1 MSSTFR
7 WAYAG
12 NVSPGV
18 NPGTGKFSLFVPD
31 GYVNPNYIQFS
42 KTDNTGQDTDS
53 LLSTLL
59 SKTSFVVAVD
69 TSNYIQISLSGSAD
83 FGTFYRFNISDSF
96 EIVKLGT
103 FNVDDVTEILDEIPG
118 GGGGGDEGGG
128 GDPPPPEEETD
139 VSWVIVGDFPNKVAH
154 STNSGRTWTQVTP
167 IVPLSKATCGKK
179 GGSLILIGGEPSL
192 TGGSVY
198 SVESFGD
205 AWTRTTIDLQKCNA
219 IGYNGTEW
227 IAVGKGR
234 TTTECVFT
242 SPDGEVWTAQTNILL
257 EEALNVYWMQNTWI
271 VVGKC
276 FVVGSPCAFIR
287 ADIYWVGIDAALIYE
302 NLNFDVIKRVMKLGD
317 NLFFIGEL
325 EGSIAFGSMNWTDFP
340 TKSSGAVLGSGSV
353 QLVGDLKYNGNYIFS
368 FDSQTK
374 KLVVSSNQG
383 ATWTTI
389 DESGTGQEITSD
401 LIIAQATQ
409 HPSQSVEMAGLEWFF
424 SQYGFV
430 QSEGGLGGI
439 PEELIKIKGA
449 IDICTSLYNE
459 ASTIKV
465 EIEDLKTRLE
475 TIHQQVDAF
484 LEIGLP
490 PVLINI
496 NESKASLTSRLT
508 QEANNWGLPVI
519 GNNLTFDQTGGNF
532 EYITAL
538 NVYEENLENY
548 TILVNNVPQL
558 IIDENT
564 LAFLN
569 TFIRKVN
576 EHLEDTER
584 YKNVLQEYTSLLVQ
598 RDRLFRDS
606 SYETVILQFNAT
618 AESIIEQITSKV
630 ERVNAIKTQLDAYVT
645 QIPQMYNDSLEI
657 FGDVNFNLTDTF
669 NSPVFNFGESYIEER
684 PWIINLTR
692 LNIFP
697 FEYSVDYE
705 NNTVNVRT
713 TFQSELEATL
723 NAFYERFSGTTFD
736 KDAEEPV
743 FAEIVTLYDEILE
756 LQTDCE
762 TERDDIIAL
771 YDIETIREER
781 QDEITQ
787 YDEYP
792 VQGVA
797 QNIPQVLDT
806 YIQRDVD
813 KLDELEET
821 YEQFSDVIQERADAI
836 EALYEEQLERA
847 AARDAQRAAEEA
859 ARQAYLQSEEYRA
872 EMEALL
878 KDLEDRNAA
887 QAEIAAQQNAVLL
900 AQQLEAAAEMQKQ
913 QAEANAA
920 AAALMAAEN
929 EEALRQQEAAR
940 IVREER
946 LRKQA
951 ERQALI
957 AFFQARDQ
965 TFPAIRVVSGRL
977 LYYIYRYFDI
987 EVYRTDLTSH
997 TLFSRIGLSTLST
1010 QTLELI
1016 NGILGFIRGQFEI
1029 YDRQSPI
1036 SQEELTKAIENY
1048 AADVETLKRMV
1059 LRVLNSY
1066 VTIVPAIQ
1074 TYIDDIDITTE
1085 IAALKSINN
1094 VVGTGIETKYNTLKT
1109 TITEEL
1115 ENLEMVTSLTLTY
1128 SGETLL
1134 TQGTTP
1140 LGSVLNS
1147 PSEREKFFNGITT
1160 NIDFQNMIIAKKI
1173 NAYLIQLNIIV
1184 DSVKLI
1190 YNTKVYVDQQ
1200 KTKLTNSRQ
1209 VILDELSDVITE
1221 IFNVDSVDTVFQ
1233 PVVSAISGLMTALNN
1248 RPITTSY
1255 TDSTYDETTI
1265 TNTLG
1270 QTLSLDLTARDII
1283 RKLTRQ
1289 QKAVKDLADFY
1300 TEEESILNTGNV
1312 ILELINFFDARIT
1325 SATFEV
1331 RNIVQEK
1338 LFPLFRVAQDNR
1350 TNMLGRFNVI
1360 ATDANLRAISEYNVF
1375 EKGDRDTRVV
1385 NARRFIDTIRRVSF
1399 LGGEYYAK
1407 RRQYYLSVVNAINGG
1422 AIPYPYATESLDGVD
1437 PNGNVQLWSTSV
1449 FTSNELQALIRV
1461 RGIGNILE
1469 SLNRVSVET
1478 IKQTLIDL
1486 ENFRLSVVT
1495 PLSSQVYLQTL
1506 VSEDQATLLQA
1517 YKVNARN
1524 LVAVLL
1530 PTVSVLTFPSTS
1542 DIQLFKLQGV
1552 TNEIQNTVNILRGY
1566 STQTFETMTIPQIQS
1581 SVEYLR
1587 SLLIGGLPNLI
1598 QNLRNKLDDIIEYKQ
1613 KVQYYTNL
1621 VLELKDAIDRK
1632 ENIVSNYLNGPT
1644 PLNLVMSDGTPKDFI
1659 MSIKPTN
1666 TNYWEEI
1673 SGEDQLDY
1681 TLFDN
1686 NWSYFVGDKV
1696 SYNSKVY
1703 RVKNATP
1710 TVTFESELILSG
1722 NPPIFPKTDSTT
1734 QFFTVNSNFWAY
1746 VSAYQEGTSRPAL
1759 NQLRAYNGELY
1770 KCIKVYLLEQTVGNP
1785 PEDPDFW
1792 RLIPVINY
1800 IFEGAIPYYDSTK
1813 LYVED
1818 EEVLFRFQ
1826 YRSLT
1831 NAVAY
1836 RLGRFKAVKTAS
1848 ENFPT
1853 RFRRPRFEITDTLVP
1868 ERGVLDENNQVIPD
1882 TIPYDMVLAGG
1893 NIYNEIPRYGKFD
1906 DDPWM
1911 ISGLLR
1917 DLRYS
1922 VALGPEM
1929 AILYAYTKRE
1939 QIENEF
1945 THAGETVSS
1954 PAEQVFLQN
1963 NTPDNAATIWNQIV
1977 ASYTTQYNRLNVN
1990 NGIPST
1996 KPESVEETIRPIYAK
2011 AYGAVCAVLDKYVQD
2026 ITYLVAER
2034 NRKKQVLFAVYRNY
2048 IEDNAAELFLDSKLS
2063 TPGNFVYRDLG
2074 IGEQDSIFTDYY
2086 LRHKDDYKR
2095 INDGISFIMDST
2107 NRMLAL
2113 DIVDNTL
2120 TQQNYNPIP
2129 LGGGVLS
2136 KSSTLSNFFDVRYHP
2151 IGITDWEYVRNT
2163 TGNYVNQQSF
2173 FDDDPRFPIMRRVKR
2188 MLLELAKQPSYI
2200 RDTAHLIPV
2209 NLSPAMSGLY
2219 KVTLGLAI
2227 IARAVSMEV
2236 FDLSIIPGSTDP
2248 LEEIGRTRRAMSTFT
2263 RTIQNNVIAGSA
2275 SVRITEDFLS
2285 ATASIRTS
2293 ITTLQENIEL
2303 LEDTA
2308 RDLLPEPK
2316 VIDPGLPPSLA
2327 NTVPLPEKPVQ
2338 TALRDR
2344 IADNK
2349 SLLDQ
2354 AKKALEDAKD
2364 ELRRANTGQTRP
2376 PLPGQNM
2383 TQIAEGGRTPA
2394 PQIVSN
2400 IDNKTFIWNGQVIR
2414 QTGQAGTGVRRFGDS
2429 QFQGIGRPNP
2439 ATTMAQL
2446 KSQAS
2451 SIADST
2457 ASAVSQAETDMLAE
2471 IQRRKT
2477 AYEELLTAA
2486 EKIALD
2492 NKEIDIANDTLNK
2505 KYEAD
2510 LQKFN
2515 QDYAAAEAANNKAE
2529 IDFEKANFDYKQ
2541 AVRNS
2546 DARTAEIAQIRSTNA
2561 RILAQNEEALAA
2573 ARTALTNTRNAQRA
2587 LVLER
2592 LSTLSI
2598 NATRRSVI
2606 ITNILRRLRV
2616 VQFVNTV
2623 VIRYGLG
2630 ALSRAG
2636 TAIATS
2642 AAGRVAGRIADSAGG
2657 RLASQLGGAMIG
2669 PAINIGLGFY
2679 TAATEGLFDD

>member
-1722 NPPIFPKTDSTT
+1722 NPPIFSKNRFNNSI
-1734 QFFTVNSNFWAY
+1734 FTVNSNFWAY

-1813 LYVED
+1813 
-1818 EEVLFRFQ
+1818 
-1826 YRSLT
+1826 
-1831 NAVAY
+1831 
-1836 RLGRFKAVKTAS
+1836 
-1848 ENFPT
+1848 
-1853 RFRRPRFEITDTLVP
+1853 
-1868 ERGVLDENNQVIPD
+1868 
-1882 TIPYDMVLAGG
+1882 
-1893 NIYNEIPRYGKFD
+1893 
-1906 DDPWM
+1906 
-1911 ISGLLR
+1911 
-1917 DLRYS
+1917 
-1922 VALGPEM
+1922 
-1929 AILYAYTKRE
+1929 
-1939 QIENEF
+1939 
-1945 THAGETVSS
+1945 
-1954 PAEQVFLQN
+1954 
-1963 NTPDNAATIWNQIV
+1963 IV
-1977 ASYTTQYNRLNVN
+1977 
-1990 NGIPST
+1990 
-1996 KPESVEETIRPIYAK
+1996 
-2011 AYGAVCAVLDKYVQD
+2011 C
-2026 ITYLVAER
+2026 
-2034 NRKKQVLFAVYRNY
+2034 
-2048 IEDNAAELFLDSKLS
+2048 
-2063 TPGNFVYRDLG
+2063 
-2074 IGEQDSIFTDYY
+2074 
-2086 LRHKDDYKR
+2086 
-2095 INDGISFIMDST
+2095 
-2107 NRMLAL
+2107 
-2113 DIVDNTL
+2113 
-2120 TQQNYNPIP
+2120 
-2129 LGGGVLS
+2129 
-2136 KSSTLSNFFDVRYHP
+2136 
-2151 IGITDWEYVRNT
+2151 
-2163 TGNYVNQQSF
+2163 
-2173 FDDDPRFPIMRRVKR
+2173 
-2188 MLLELAKQPSYI
+2188 
-2200 RDTAHLIPV
+2200 
-2209 NLSPAMSGLY
+2209 
-2219 KVTLGLAI
+2219 
-2227 IARAVSMEV
+2227 
-2236 FDLSIIPGSTDP
+2236 
-2248 LEEIGRTRRAMSTFT
+2248 
-2263 RTIQNNVIAGSA
+2263 
-2275 SVRITEDFLS
+2275 
-2285 ATASIRTS
+2285 
-2293 ITTLQENIEL
+2293 
-2303 LEDTA
+2303 
-2308 RDLLPEPK
+2308 
-2316 VIDPGLPPSLA
+2316 
-2327 NTVPLPEKPVQ
+2327 
-2338 TALRDR
+2338 
-2344 IADNK
+2344 
-2349 SLLDQ
+2349 
-2354 AKKALEDAKD
+2354 
-2364 ELRRANTGQTRP
+2364 
-2376 PLPGQNM
+2376 
-2383 TQIAEGGRTPA
+2383 
-2394 PQIVSN
+2394 
-2400 IDNKTFIWNGQVIR
+2400 
-2414 QTGQAGTGVRRFGDS
+2414 
-2429 QFQGIGRPNP
+2429 
-2439 ATTMAQL
+2439 
-2446 KSQAS
+2446 
-2451 SIADST
+2451 
-2457 ASAVSQAETDMLAE
+2457 
-2471 IQRRKT
+2471 
-2477 AYEELLTAA
+2477 
-2486 EKIALD
+2486 
-2492 NKEIDIANDTLNK
+2492 
-2505 KYEAD
+2505 
-2510 LQKFN
+2510 
-2515 QDYAAAEAANNKAE
+2515 
-2529 IDFEKANFDYKQ
+2529 
-2541 AVRNS
+2541 
-2546 DARTAEIAQIRSTNA
+2546 
-2561 RILAQNEEALAA
+2561 
-2573 ARTALTNTRNAQRA
+2573 
-2587 LVLER
+2587 
-2592 LSTLSI
+2592 
-2598 NATRRSVI
+2598 
-2606 ITNILRRLRV
+2606 
-2616 VQFVNTV
+2616 
-2623 VIRYGLG
+2623 
-2630 ALSRAG
+2630 
-2636 TAIATS
+2636 
-2642 AAGRVAGRIADSAGG
+2642 
-2657 RLASQLGGAMIG
+2657 
-2669 PAINIGLGFY
+2669 
-2679 TAATEGLFDD
+2679 

>member
-179 GGSLILIGGEPSL
+179 GGSLILIGGEPSQ

-276 FVVGSPCAFIR
+276 FVVGAPCAFIR

-302 NLNFDVIKRVMKLGD
+302 NLNFDVIKRIMKLED

-340 TKSSGAVLGSGSV
+340 TKSSGAVLGDGSV
-353 QLVGDLKYNGNYIFS
+353 QLVGDLKYNGNYVFS
-368 FDSQTK
+368 FDFQTK

-401 LIIAQATQ
+401 LVIAQATQ
-409 HPSQSVEMAGLEWFF
+409 HPSQSVEMDGLEWFF

-439 PEELIKIKGA
+439 PEEIIKIKGA

-859 ARQAYLQSEEYRA
+859 ARQAYLQSDEFRLEK
-872 EMEALL
+872 EALL
-878 KDLEDRNAA
+878 KELQDRNAA
-887 QAEIAAQQNAVLL
+887 QAEIIAQQNAVLL
-900 AQQLEAAAEMQKQ
+900 AQVRAAQAELAKQ
-913 QAEANAA
+913 QAEAAAA
-920 AAALMAAEN
+920 AAALVAAEN
-929 EEALRQQEAAR
+929 EQLLRNQEAAR
-940 IVREER
+940 IVREEK
-946 LRKQA
+946 LRQQA
-951 ERQALI
+951 ARQAFAAFLI
-957 AFFQARDQ
+957 NRDQ
-965 TFPAIRVVSGRL
+965 TFPASRL
-977 LYYIYRYFDI
+977 ASARLMYYIYRYFDI
-987 EVYRTDLTSH
+987 EVLRTDLTSH

-1085 IAALKSINN
+1085 IAALKSVNN
-1094 VVGTGIETKYNTLKT
+1094 DLGTGIETKYNTLKT

-1115 ENLEMVTSLTLTY
+1115 ENLETVTSLTLTY

-1160 NIDFQNMIIAKKI
+1160 NVDFQNMIIAKKV
-1173 NAYLIQLNIIV
+1173 NAYLIQLNIFV

-1190 YNTKVYVDQQ
+1190 YNTKTYVDQQ

-1233 PVVSAISGLMTALNN
+1233 PVVSAVSGMMTILNN
-1248 RPITTSY
+1248 ITITTSY
-1255 TDSTYDETTI
+1255 TNTTYDETTI

-1270 QTLSLDLTARDII
+1270 QTLSLDLTARNII
-1283 RKLTRQ
+1283 TKFKRRQ
-1289 QKAVKDLADFY
+1289 QAVKDLADFY

-1312 ILELINFFDARIT
+1312 IVELINFFNARIM
-1325 SATFEV
+1325 SVTFEV
-1331 RNIVQEK
+1331 RDIVQEK
-1338 LFPLFRVAQDNR
+1338 LAPLKWSAQNDR

-1375 EKGDRDTRVV
+1375 DKGDRDTRVV

-1407 RRQYYLSVVNAINGG
+1407 RRQYFSSVVNAINGG
-1422 AIPYPYATESLDGVD
+1422 AIPYPYAAQSLDGLD
-1437 PNGNVQLWSTSV
+1437 SNGNGQLWLSSV
-1449 FTSNELQALIRV
+1449 VISDELQAIIRV
-1461 RGIGNILE
+1461 LGIGNILE

-1478 IKQTLIDL
+1478 IKQTLTDL

-1530 PTVSVLTFPSTS
+1530 PTVPVLTFPTPSE
-1542 DIQLFKLQGV
+1542 IQTFKLQGV
-1552 TNEIQNTVNILRGY
+1552 TNEIQNIVNILRGY
-1566 STQTFETMTIPQIQS
+1566 STQTFETLTIPQIQS
-1581 SVEYLR
+1581 SVDYFR
-1587 SLLIGGLPNLI
+1587 SLLVGTLPVKILNI
-1598 QNLRNKLDDIIEYKQ
+1598 QSILTKITEYKQ
-1613 KVQYYTNL
+1613 KLQYYTNL

-1734 QFFTVNSNFWAY
+1734 QFSTVNSNFWAY

-1800 IFEGAIPYYDSTK
+1800 SFEGAIPYYDSTK

-1868 ERGVLDENNQVIPD
+1868 ERGVLDENNEVIPD
-1882 TIPYDMVLAGG
+1882 TIPYDMILAGG

-1945 THAGETVSS
+1945 TVSS
-1954 PAEQVFLQN
+1954 PAEQVFLEN

-2011 AYGAVCAVLDKYVQD
+2011 AYGAVCAILDKYVQD

-2048 IEDNAAELFLDSKLS
+2048 IEDNAAELFLDTQLS

-2095 INDGISFIMDST
+2095 INDGISFVMDST

-2293 ITTLQENIEL
+2293 ITTLQENIEI

-2327 NTVPLPEKPVQ
+2327 NTVPLPEEPVR

-2354 AKKALEDAKD
+2354 AKKALEDAED
-2364 ELRRANTGQTRP
+2364 ALRRANTGQTRP
-2376 PLPGQNM
+2376 PLPGQNII
-2383 TQIAEGGRTPA
+2383 QIIEGGRTPA

-2400 IDNKTFIWNGQVIR
+2400 LDNKTFIWNGQVIR
-2414 QTGQAGTGVRRFGDS
+2414 QTGQAGAGVRRFGDS

-2439 ATTMAQL
+2439 ATTTAQT

-2471 IQRRKT
+2471 IERTRAEYT
-2477 AYEELLTAA
+2477 AQLTEA
-2486 EKIALD
+2486 ERIALQ

-2515 QDYAAAEAANNKAE
+2515 QDYAAAEAANNKAKV
-2529 IDFEKANFDYKQ
+2529 DFDKADFDYKQ

-2546 DARTAEIAQIRSTNA
+2546 DARTAEIAQIRRTNA
-2561 RILAQNEEALAA
+2561 SILAQNEQALAA

-2598 NATRRSVI
+2598 NATRRTVI

-2642 AAGRVAGRIADSAGG
+2642 AAGRVAGRIADSTGG
-2657 RLASQLGGAMIG
+2657 RIAGAMIG

>member
-1 MSSTFR
+1 MKKLYVSKKLPEL
-7 WAYAG
+7 YA
-12 NVSPGV
+12 
-18 NPGTGKFSLFVPD
+18 K
-31 GYVNPNYIQFS
+31 
-42 KTDNTGQDTDS
+42 
-53 LLSTLL
+53 
-59 SKTSFVVAVD
+59 
-69 TSNYIQISLSGSAD
+69 
-83 FGTFYRFNISDSF
+83 
-96 EIVKLGT
+96 
-103 FNVDDVTEILDEIPG
+103 
-118 GGGGGDEGGG
+118 
-128 GDPPPPEEETD
+128 
-139 VSWVIVGDFPNKVAH
+139 
-154 STNSGRTWTQVTP
+154 
-167 IVPLSKATCGKK
+167 
-179 GGSLILIGGEPSL
+179 
-192 TGGSVY
+192 
-198 SVESFGD
+198 
-205 AWTRTTIDLQKCNA
+205 
-219 IGYNGTEW
+219 
-227 IAVGKGR
+227 
-234 TTTECVFT
+234 
-242 SPDGEVWTAQTNILL
+242 
-257 EEALNVYWMQNTWI
+257 NVY
-271 VVGKC
+271 
-276 FVVGSPCAFIR
+276 
-287 ADIYWVGIDAALIYE
+287 
-302 NLNFDVIKRVMKLGD
+302 
-317 NLFFIGEL
+317 
-325 EGSIAFGSMNWTDFP
+325 
-340 TKSSGAVLGSGSV
+340 
-353 QLVGDLKYNGNYIFS
+353 
-368 FDSQTK
+368 
-374 KLVVSSNQG
+374 
-383 ATWTTI
+383 
-389 DESGTGQEITSD
+389 
-401 LIIAQATQ
+401 
-409 HPSQSVEMAGLEWFF
+409 
-424 SQYGFV
+424 
-430 QSEGGLGGI
+430 
-439 PEELIKIKGA
+439 
-449 IDICTSLYNE
+449 
-459 ASTIKV
+459 
-465 EIEDLKTRLE
+465 
-475 TIHQQVDAF
+475 
-484 LEIGLP
+484 
-490 PVLINI
+490 
-496 NESKASLTSRLT
+496 
-508 QEANNWGLPVI
+508 AN
-519 GNNLTFDQTGGNF
+519 
-532 EYITAL
+532 
-538 NVYEENLENY
+538 
-548 TILVNNVPQL
+548 
-558 IIDENT
+558 
-564 LAFLN
+564 
-569 TFIRKVN
+569 
-576 EHLEDTER
+576 
-584 YKNVLQEYTSLLVQ
+584 
-598 RDRLFRDS
+598 
-606 SYETVILQFNAT
+606 
-618 AESIIEQITSKV
+618 
-630 ERVNAIKTQLDAYVT
+630 
-645 QIPQMYNDSLEI
+645 
-657 FGDVNFNLTDTF
+657 
-669 NSPVFNFGESYIEER
+669 
-684 PWIINLTR
+684 R
-692 LNIFP
+692 LN
-697 FEYSVDYE
+697 
-705 NNTVNVRT
+705 
-713 TFQSELEATL
+713 
-723 NAFYERFSGTTFD
+723 
-736 KDAEEPV
+736 
-743 FAEIVTLYDEILE
+743 
-756 LQTDCE
+756 
-762 TERDDIIAL
+762 
-771 YDIETIREER
+771 
-781 QDEITQ
+781 
-787 YDEYP
+787 
-792 VQGVA
+792 
-797 QNIPQVLDT
+797 
-806 YIQRDVD
+806 
-813 KLDELEET
+813 
-821 YEQFSDVIQERADAI
+821 
-836 EALYEEQLERA
+836 
-847 AARDAQRAAEEA
+847 ARH
-859 ARQAYLQSEEYRA
+859 
-872 EMEALL
+872 
-878 KDLEDRNAA
+878 
-887 QAEIAAQQNAVLL
+887 
-900 AQQLEAAAEMQKQ
+900 
-913 QAEANAA
+913 
-920 AAALMAAEN
+920 
-929 EEALRQQEAAR
+929 
-940 IVREER
+940 
-946 LRKQA
+946 
-951 ERQALI
+951 LI

-2327 NTVPLPEKPVQ
+2327 NTVPLPEEPVR

-2354 AKKALEDAKD
+2354 AKKALEDAQD

-2376 PLPGQNM
+2376 PLDGQNM
-2383 TQIAEGGRTPA
+2383 TQTTVRGRTPG
-2394 PQIVSN
+2394 PPITSN
-2400 IDNKTFIWNGQVIR
+2400 NQNNRIIWDGRVVDIS
-2414 QTGQAGTGVRRFGDS
+2414 GEAGTGLRTFGDS

-2439 ATTMAQL
+2439 ATTTAQL

-2451 SIADST
+2451 HIAEST

-2515 QDYAAAEAANNKAE
+2515 QDYAAAEAANNKAN
-2529 IDFEKANFDYKQ
+2529 IDFDKANFEYNQ

-2598 NATRRSVI
+2598 NATRRTVI